1 MEKALINTMEAEHT
15 QTKIP
20 TLKIV
25 LWVAMASMFML
36 FAGLTSGY
44 VVRQAEGN
52 WLQFE
57 IPTAFYYSTAILLMS
72 SLTMFFAL
80 RAVKKDQQQSLKT
93 WLIVTLGLGFAFIFS
108 QFLGYGQLVKEGV
121 YFTGGNIA
129 GSFFYVITGLHV
141 AHLVGGILALIITS
155 GKSILE
161 KYNSQNLLGIQL
173 CATYWHFLDL
183 LWLYLFVFLVAIR

>member
-1 MEKALINTMEAEHT
+1 MENVMMGTMEAEHT

-25 LWVAMASMFML
+25 LWVGMASMTML

-57 IPTAFYYSTAILLMS
+57 VPSAFYYSTVILLAS
-72 SLTMFFAL
+72 SLTIFLAL
-80 RAVKKDQQQSLKT
+80 KAAKKDQQQSLKT
-93 WLIVTLGLGFAFIFS
+93 WLIITLGLGFAFIFS
-108 QFLGYGQLVKEGV
+108 QFLGYDQLVKESV
-121 YFTGGNIA
+121 FFTGGNVA

-141 AHLVGGILALIITS
+141 AHLIGGILALIITA

-161 KYNSQNLLGIQL
+161 KYNSRNLLGIQL
-173 CATYWHFLDL
+173 CATYWHFLDF
-183 LWLYLFVFLVAIR
+183 LWLYLFVFLVALR

>member
-1 MEKALINTMEAEHT
+1 MEKAVINTMEAEHT

-57 IPTAFYYSTAILLMS
+57 IPTAFYYSTAILLAS
-72 SLTMFFAL
+72 SLTIFLAL
-80 RAVKKDQQQSLKT
+80 RAAKKDQQQSLKT
-93 WLIVTLGLGFAFIFS
+93 WLIITLGLGFAFVFS
-108 QFLGYGQLVKEGV
+108 QFLGYGQLMKEGV
-121 YFTGGNIA
+121 FFTGGNVA

-141 AHLVGGILALIITS
+141 AHLICGILSLIFTT
-155 GKSILE
+155 GKAILE
-161 KYNSQNLLGIQL
+161 KYNSGNLLGIQL
-173 CATYWHFLDL
+173 CAIYWHFLDF
-183 LWLYLFVFLVAIR
+183 LWLYLFVFLVALR

>member
-1 MEKALINTMEAEHT
+1 MESALTSNMEAEHT

-25 LWVAMASMFML
+25 LWVAMASMTML

-57 IPTAFYYSTAILLMS
+57 IPTAFYYSTAILVLS
-72 SLTMFFAL
+72 SLTMFLAL
-80 RAVKKDQQQSLKT
+80 RAAKKDEQQSLKT

-121 YFTGGNIA
+121 FFTGGNIA

-141 AHLVGGILALIITS
+141 AHLVGGILALIITT
-155 GKSILE
+155 GKSILQ

-173 CATYWHFLDL
+173 CATYWHFLGG
-183 LWLYLFVFLVAIR
+183 LWIYLFIFLVINR